1 VTNFSIYRV
10 LAIFSAVIFLVDSF
24 LNGAIASYMVVDAE
38 MLTNKMQLWRFATYP
53 FIYGN
58 IANAFIGFV
67 ALYYLAPQIKKQLNK
82 GVFDFSFSFAVFFI
96 GMVLFMLN
104 FNSPKTPVFGI
115 EALSAFV
122 LSLYALFNRQKDKRF
137 FKSIRLNRTAF
148 PIFILVGWSALYLL
162 GTGAMGINS
171 DIISPSPAML
181 GIGFLTGFLGYFILK
196 NETKEF
202 DLNRFQ
208 VYKMPERRDLEPT
221 PALID
226 TYKSMEM
233 QKPQPQ
239 EELITFSE
247 EDPEQNEEILNDI
260 LDKINALGF
269 KSLTEEEKEF
279 LHIYAK
285 SK

>member
-1 VTNFSIYRV
+1 MASISIYRII
-10 LAIFSAVIFLVDSF
+10 AIISAVIFLVDSF
-24 LNGAIASYMVVDAE
+24 LNGAIANFLVVDAE

-58 IANAFIGFV
+58 IANAFIGFI

-82 GVFDFSFSFAVFFI
+82 GVFDFSFSFAIFFI
-96 GMVLFMLN
+96 GMILFMLN
-104 FNSPKTPVFGI
+104 FNSPNTPVFGI

-148 PIFILVGWSALYLL
+148 PIFILAGWSALYLL
-162 GTGAMGINS
+162 ETGAMGFGN
-171 DIISPSPAML
+171 DLISPSPAML

-208 VYKMPERRDLEPT
+208 AYKIPERKDLEPT

-233 QKPQPQ
+233 QKPKTQ
-239 EELITFSE
+239 EELISFSE
-247 EDPEQNEEILNDI
+247 EDPEQNEEILDDI
-260 LDKINALGF
+260 LDKINERGF
-269 KSLTEEEKEF
+269 ESLTEEEREF
-279 LHIYAK
+279 LNIYAK

>member
-1 VTNFSIYRV
+1 
-10 LAIFSAVIFLVDSF
+10 
-24 LNGAIASYMVVDAE
+24 MVVDAE